1 MSEMSDEYKREL
13 EERVEKMFKM
23 FFGNK
28 QPMTYKEAVERGY
41 MDVEPYN
48 GEEPKKPWPKDE

>member
-1 MSEMSDEYKREL
+1 
-13 EERVEKMFKM
+13 MFKM
-23 FFGNK
+23 LFGNK

-41 MDVEPYN
+41 MDVEPSN

>member
-13 EERVEKMFKM
+13 EERGEKMFKM
-23 FFGNK
+23 LFGNK